1 MRTRRRNEPV
11 PAPDDH
17 PMLFE
22 VEVEVP
28 GSGTDE
34 EASSAR
40 CEVCNG
46 TLRSERSVSAGVGP
60 TCAAKIGRAVI
71 ASTRRPKGARR
82 RQVPDAA

>member
-1 MRTRRRNEPV
+1 MRTRRRNEPA

-22 VEVEVP
+22 VEAP
-28 GSGTDE
+28 DSGTDE
-34 EASSAR
+34 EASSTR

-46 TLRSERSVSAGVGP
+46 ALRSERSVSAGVGP

-71 ASTRRPKGARR
+71 ASTRQSKSARR